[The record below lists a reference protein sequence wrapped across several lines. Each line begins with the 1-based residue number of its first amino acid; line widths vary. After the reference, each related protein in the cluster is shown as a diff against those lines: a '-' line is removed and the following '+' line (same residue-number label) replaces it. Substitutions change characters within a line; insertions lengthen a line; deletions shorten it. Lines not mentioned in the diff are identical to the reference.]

1 MTKRG
6 RLIVVLLV
14 LVVSGLFLFPT
25 FSWYTMT
32 PRDTKEL
39 ATGSKEQIKEFAR
52 GRAAQDLREMKL
64 LVQQSPDT
72 SLPAEYAYLQNLA
85 KDAYK
90 ASGRDVPKDM
100 TIGNALN
107 AFANELAAFSAIE
120 NYYRSDLLDVKDAG
134 AKVLQLGLDLSGGMS
149 ILLEADVAAYE
160 EKIGQSVSEAEI
172 SAVVQQDMEILNN
185 RIDQFG
191 LTEPEIR
198 LQGTRQ
204 IIVEI
209 PGAADPERVNSFLK
223 GKGTLAFHIV
233 DLEMTTQVEQY
244 YLDNPA
250 EKYNNDGSLRQ
261 PSFLPAGRI
270 VAGRYEADAYG
281 IDEEV
286 GITVLYEEVGL
297 DGIHI
302 LEATTSTDGI
312 TGQPTVNFQLSNE
325 GGELFYKLT
334 STNTNKLMAVVMDG
348 KVKAQAT
355 ITEPI
360 RSAVQIKGFSSA
372 DAYALAIVLRTAAL
386 PIPLDVANQQAIGA
400 SLGEDSVRQGL
411 NAIAIGFALVIIFM
425 AAYYRRAGLIADIA
439 LLLNLVIILA
449 VLSAFNLTLTLT
461 SIAGIILTV
470 GMAVD
475 ANVIIFERIKEEYWL
490 GKSPEASVK
499 AGFQKAFWTIMDA
512 NITTFIAA
520 IVLSQLGSGGVKGF
534 ANTLAV
540 GIVTSMF
547 TALFVSRLVFDFY
560 IEKVRINRLRISWRN
575 R

>member
-1 MTKRG
+1 M
-6 RLIVVLLV
+6 
-14 LVVSGLFLFPT
+14 
-25 FSWYTMT
+25 
-32 PRDTKEL
+32 
-39 ATGSKEQIKEFAR
+39 
-52 GRAAQDLREMKL
+52 
-64 LVQQSPDT
+64 
-72 SLPAEYAYLQNLA
+72 
-85 KDAYK
+85 
-90 ASGRDVPKDM
+90 
-100 TIGNALN
+100 
-107 AFANELAAFSAIE
+107 
-120 NYYRSDLLDVKDAG
+120 
-134 AKVLQLGLDLSGGMS
+134 
-149 ILLEADVAAYE
+149 
-160 EKIGQSVSEAEI
+160 
-172 SAVVQQDMEILNN
+172 
-185 RIDQFG
+185 
-191 LTEPEIR
+191 
-198 LQGTRQ
+198 
-204 IIVEI
+204 
-209 PGAADPERVNSFLK
+209 
-223 GKGTLAFHIV
+223 
-233 DLEMTTQVEQY
+233 
-244 YLDNPA
+244 
-250 EKYNNDGSLRQ
+250 
-261 PSFLPAGRI
+261 
-270 VAGRYEADAYG
+270 
-281 IDEEV
+281 
-286 GITVLYEEVGL
+286 
-297 DGIHI
+297 
-302 LEATTSTDGI
+302 
-312 TGQPTVNFQLSNE
+312 NFQLSNE

-334 STNTNKLMAVVMDG
+334 STNTNELMAVVMDG

-386 PIPLDVANQQAIGA
+386 PISLDVANQQAIGA

>member
-14 LVVSGLFLFPT
+14 LVVSGIFLFPT

-52 GRAAQDLREMKL
+52 GRAAQDLRELKQ

-72 SLPAEYAYLQNLA
+72 SLPAEYAYVQNLA

-90 ASGRDVPKDM
+90 ASGRDVPKNM

-120 NYYRSDLLDVKDAG
+120 NYYRSDLLGIKDAG

-160 EKIGQSVSEAEI
+160 EKIGQAVSEAEI

-233 DLEMTTQVEQY
+233 DTELTSQVEQY

-261 PSFLPAGRI
+261 PEFLPAGRV

-286 GITVLYEEVGL
+286 GISVLHEEVGL

-334 STNTNKLMAVVMDG
+334 STHTNELMAVVMDG

-386 PIPLDVANQQAIGA
+386 PIALDVANQQAIGA

-425 AAYYRRAGLIADIA
+425 AAYYRRAGLIADVA

-470 GMAVD
+470 GMEVD

-540 GIVTSMF
+540 GIITSMF
-547 TALFVSRLVFDFY
+547 TALFVSRLVFDFF